1 MPFPNAITDKYRL
14 FESRECKARVAF
26 ARERADYQIRPVYI
40 ALKAGL
46 PRRLARERG
55 HLPLRAL
62 KI

>member
-1 MPFPNAITDKYRL
+1 MQLPNAITDNHGP
-14 FESRECKARVAF
+14 FCGNREYEARVTLP
-26 ARERADYQIRPVYI
+26 DYQIRPVYM